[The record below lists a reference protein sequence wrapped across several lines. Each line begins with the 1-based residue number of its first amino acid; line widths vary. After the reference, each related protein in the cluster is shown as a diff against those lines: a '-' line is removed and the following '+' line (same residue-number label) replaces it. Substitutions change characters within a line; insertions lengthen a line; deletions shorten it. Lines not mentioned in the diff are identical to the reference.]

1 MTPDTIAAV
10 GAAGLSPASRL
21 EAIQADLPPEFAP
34 KAAAPATGFATMVTQ
49 GIEAVNQQLMV
60 SQTDLQALAT
70 GDAQNLHQI
79 MMRLEESRLS
89 FQLLMQVRGRLLEA
103 YQDVMKMQV

>member
-1 MTPDTIAAV
+1 MTAIEPIASAAAEQLAASLPALN
-10 GAAGLSPASRL
+10 AAGFRAAHSPAENS
-21 EAIQADLPPEFAP
+21 F
-34 KAAAPATGFATMVTQ
+34 G
-49 GIEAVNQQLMV
+49 QLMTHGLGRVNEQLLV

-70 GDAQNLHQI
+70 GEVQNLHEVMI
-79 MMRLEESRLS
+79 RLEESRIA